1 MTKIKVLIVDDS
13 KLVWEI
19 LKKALSP
26 EKDITLFGFASNG
39 AEALELMRD
48 NSEKPDVAIVDL
60 VMPVMGGIKT
70 IEEINKHF
78 SQINIIILTKVKNPE
93 TIVYA
98 IKLGAKGYILKNNI
112 GEDLASVI
120 RAVHQGYALVR
131 ADSINSL
138 VQNSSAACL
147 STEKENIVYKRRKV
161 HPSSGLP
168 AVFWLIVFIGLINSI
183 SFTII
188 IPLIY
193 PYAKQFALSDFQ
205 ASLLISSF
213 ALSQFFGT
221 PILGKLSDLL
231 GRKYVLVFSLMGTV
245 IANLLAS
252 MAGVPWLL
260 YLSRML
266 DGLTGGNNSV
276 ASAVISDITTPEQ
289 RAKAFGI
296 FGATFRLGFVVGP
309 ILSYQAQQLPTL
321 PGISSLGMS
330 FIVSAAIAAFAT
342 LLALLFLP
350 ETNFQRQKF
359 QLHWSLVPR
368 LFKPG
373 LASEPLRTRS
383 DFTFGKVILS
393 LSKPKVGKLFIL
405 TFFSGLSF
413 TIFTFA
419 FQPFFLN
426 VLNQDAKGLA
436 IVFASV
442 GVLGFISQIFA
453 LEPLRKRFNLI
464 NIIGVSLFIRGITF
478 LLLPVFPTYQGFV
491 IILIAFGL
499 VNSFPMPLIDTVLS
513 LNSDNH
519 DRGEVLSINS
529 SYFSISSAIGP
540 VISGVLVSQSYS
552 TPFLITGGFTILVAA
567 FAFNLKPEFVK
578 GNSL

>member
-1 MTKIKVLIVDDS
+1 MTKVKVLIVDDS

-19 LKKALSP
+19 LKKSLFT
-26 EKDITLFGFASNG
+26 EKDITLLGFASNG
-39 AEALELMRD
+39 SEALELMK
-48 NSEKPDVAIVDL
+48 NNLEKPDVVIMDL
-60 VMPVMGGIKT
+60 VMPVMGGIKA

-78 SQINIIILTKVKNPE
+78 SKTKVIILTNVKNPE
-93 TIVYA
+93 TALYTV
-98 IKLGAKGYILKNNI
+98 KLGAKGYILKNNI

-120 RAVHQGYALVR
+120 RAVHQGYALVQ
-131 ADSINSL
+131 ADSINNL
-138 VQNSSAACL
+138 VQNSSAGYL
-147 STEKENIVYKRRKV
+147 STEQENIVRKQRKV
-161 HPSSGLP
+161 NPASGLP
-168 AVFWLIVFIGLINSI
+168 VVFWLIVFIGLINSI

-231 GRKYVLVFSLMGTV
+231 GRKYILVFSLMGTV

-252 MAGVPWLL
+252 MAGVAWLL
-260 YLSRML
+260 YLSRIL

-296 FGATFRLGFVVGP
+296 FGATFRLGFVIGP
-309 ILSYQAQQLPTL
+309 ILSYLAQQLPTL
-321 PGISSLGMS
+321 SGISSLGMS
-330 FIVSAAIAAFAT
+330 FMISAAIAAFAT
-342 LLALLFLP
+342 VLTILFLP

-359 QLHWSLVPR
+359 QLDW
-368 LFKPG
+368 
-373 LASEPLRTRS
+373 S
-383 DFTFGKVILS
+383 DFTFGKVVFS
-393 LSKPKVGKLFIL
+393 LSKPRIGKLFIL

-442 GVLGFISQIFA
+442 GILGFISQIFA

-464 NIIGVSLFIRGITF
+464 DIIGVSLFIRGITF

-513 LNSDNH
+513 LNSDNQ
-519 DRGEVLSINS
+519 DQGEILSINS

-552 TPFLITGGFTILVAA
+552 TPFLITGAFTILVAA
-567 FAFNLKPEFVK
+567 FAFNLKLEFVR
-578 GNSL
+578 GNL